1 MDDVCC
7 AREHGVRP
15 LKLAPKQVRAI
26 RADRAAEVVHV
37 LERVLDAEQ
46 MALSA
51 NALRPV
57 R

>member
-1 MDDVCC
+1 VDDVCC